1 MKLIFICSVFIFLF
15 SVAAC
20 QEAPA
25 PAPTAPPV
33 VASTPVPAATVL
45 GEMKATPSGVKYQD
59 LAIGEGQRPLWGQT
73 VKVQYVGK
81 LQDGK
86 IFEKGKYEFK
96 LGDKDTLKGFNIGI
110 GGGQEIDAMKI
121 GGQRVLILPPDLA
134 YGEQGNG
141 KVIPPNATLRFE
153 IELLEVKGAKA
164 F

>member
-1 MKLIFICSVFIFLF
+1 MKSIFICSFLIFLSF
-15 SVAAC
+15 IIAC
-20 QEAPA
+20 QENPPPAPPTPLVAATPA
-25 PAPTAPPV
+25 PAPTISGV
-33 VASTPVPAATVL
+33 
-45 GEMKATPSGVKYQD
+45 MKATPSGVKYQD
-59 LAIGEGQRPLWGQT
+59 LVIGEGQRPLWGQT

-134 YGEQGNG
+134 YGEQGSG
-141 KVIPPNATLRFE
+141 KLIPPNATLRFE
-153 IELLEVKGAKA
+153 IELLEVKGTKA

>member
-1 MKLIFICSVFIFLF
+1 MKSIFLCSF
-15 SVAAC
+15 LILLSFVTTCQETPPPAPPTPLVAAT
-20 QEAPA
+20 PA
-25 PAPTAPPV
+25 PAPTI
-33 VASTPVPAATVL
+33 S

-81 LQDGK
+81 LPDGK
-86 IFEKGKYEFK
+86 VFEKGKYEFK
-96 LGDKDTLKGFNIGI
+96 LGEKDTLKGFNIGI

-153 IELLEVKGAKA
+153 IELLEVKGTKA

>member
-1 MKLIFICSVFIFLF
+1 MKSIFLCSFLIFLSFVT
-15 SVAAC
+15 AC
-20 QEAPA
+20 QETPPPAPPTPLVAATPA
-25 PAPTAPPV
+25 PAPTI
-33 VASTPVPAATVL
+33 S

-81 LQDGK
+81 LLDGN
-86 IFEKGKYEFK
+86 IFEQGKYEFK

-134 YGEQGNG
+134 YGEQGSG
-141 KVIPPNATLRFE
+141 KLIPPNATLRFE
-153 IELLEVKGAKA
+153 IELLEVKGTKA

>member
-1 MKLIFICSVFIFLF
+1 MKSIFLYSFLIFLSFVT
-15 SVAAC
+15 AC
-20 QEAPA
+20 QETPLPAPPTPLVAATPA
-25 PAPTAPPV
+25 PAPTI
-33 VASTPVPAATVL
+33 S

-96 LGDKDTLKGFNIGI
+96 IGDKDTLKGFNIGI
-110 GGGQEIDAMKI
+110 GGGKDIDAMKI